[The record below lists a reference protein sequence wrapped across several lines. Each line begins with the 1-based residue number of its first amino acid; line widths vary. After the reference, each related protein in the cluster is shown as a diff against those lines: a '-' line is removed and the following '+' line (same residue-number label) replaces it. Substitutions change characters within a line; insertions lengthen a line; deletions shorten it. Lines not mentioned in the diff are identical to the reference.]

1 VSDTTT
7 LTRLLLHKIEEQIER
22 AEHLTAL
29 APSEQI
35 EWTPSPDALRV
46 CDLLGHLL
54 ECMAGFCAAL
64 YAIHPD
70 RLAHFNGLRELPVN
84 HCCGKAEA
92 LGRMNDYRARIREG
106 FACVSDEE
114 LSTRIPTVFV
124 NEGEPLLRLVLNN
137 LEHLINHKYQLFFY
151 LKLLEIPVG
160 TSDLYH
166 LPKGVSPE

>member
-1 VSDTTT
+1 MSNTAT
-7 LTRLLLHKIEEQIER
+7 LTRLLLDKIDGQIER
-22 AEHLTAL
+22 AEHLTSL
-29 APSEQI
+29 TPSEQI
-35 EWTPSPDALRV
+35 EWTPSPEALRV

-70 RLAHFNGLRELPVN
+70 QLAHFIGLRELPVN

-92 LGRMNDYRARIREG
+92 LGRMGEYRARIKEG
-106 FACVSDEE
+106 FACVRDEE

-124 NEGEPLLRLVLNN
+124 EEGEAVLTLVLNN
-137 LEHLINHKYQLFFY
+137 LEHLVNHKYQLFFY
-151 LKLLEIPVG
+151 LKLLGIPVG

-166 LPKGVSPE
+166 LSTGASSV